1 MVEKYYF
8 QSLNGSLV
16 YVCSGDIST
25 LKEKIAKEYDGDKK
39 QALANIDAGVE
50 AGHKACAE
58 LEAKLAT
65 LKDDDPDYYR
75 IKSKIFNFQ
84 AGFMEAQKERERVE
98 KEGKPDL
105 VFFEMTPVEL

>member
-8 QSLNGSLV
+8 QSLNGGLV
-16 YVCSGDIST
+16 YVCRGDKNT

-65 LKDDDPDYYR
+65 LKDDDPDYWR

-84 AGFMEAQKERERVE
+84 AGFMDAKKERERVE

-105 VFFEMTPVEL
+105 IFFEMTPVEL